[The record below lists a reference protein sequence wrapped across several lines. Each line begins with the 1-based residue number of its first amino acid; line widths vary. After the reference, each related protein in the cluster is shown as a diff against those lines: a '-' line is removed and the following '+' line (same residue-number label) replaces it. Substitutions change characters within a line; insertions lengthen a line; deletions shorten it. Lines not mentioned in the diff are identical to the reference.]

1 MFEPQSAPA
10 PAPSASAPVPAPTPV
25 PAQVPGEPRKYKDD
39 DLVYVDPETRT
50 VVGLVE
56 WSKNDKPK
64 SKNYVPP
71 APKEEPV
78 GKDGKKKGSRGGGWH
93 RKHYPWGTYRSMK
106 RIYKLE
112 GKMKDAEPNRTLEEV
127 LPKALSQ
134 AFWND

>member
-1 MFEPQSAPA
+1 MTDLQPESK
-10 PAPSASAPVPAPTPV
+10 PT
-25 PAQVPGEPRKYKDD
+25 YNDN

-56 WSKNDKPK
+56 WAKDEKPK
-64 SKNYVPP
+64 SKNYVMPP
-71 APKEEPV
+71 PEPV
-78 GKDGKKKGSRGGGWH
+78 DPKNPGKKPRGGGWH

-127 LPKALSQ
+127 LPKALTQ